1 MFAVSTNTKLP
12 LVAGR
17 IVLSG
22 FRLCRPLLFCYT
34 FRRISVSIF
43 ANPFAEFKII
53 WWFSCIL
60 SSWWINATQQ
70 KTDNKR
76 PDPERKRFNVCL
88 LFVCFCSFSA
98 SFIFTV
104 FTKLFWI
111 SDISTCFSLQ
121 SISQSINQSINL
133 YLISLLN
140 AVLLGCSEV

>member
-53 WWFSCIL
+53 
-60 SSWWINATQQ
+60 
-70 KTDNKR
+70 
-76 PDPERKRFNVCL
+76 
-88 LFVCFCSFSA
+88 
-98 SFIFTV
+98 
-104 FTKLFWI
+104 
-111 SDISTCFSLQ
+111 
-121 SISQSINQSINL
+121 
-133 YLISLLN
+133 
-140 AVLLGCSEV
+140 